1 MLQQMGASVDC
12 TVPYFGFKAK
22 QWTRGPPFNPHC
34 TVPYFG
40 FKAKPPPLTSLHME
54 NCTVPYFGFKAKLN
68 LNRPQI

>member
-40 FKAKPPPLTSLHME
+40 FKAK
-54 NCTVPYFGFKAKLN
+54 LN